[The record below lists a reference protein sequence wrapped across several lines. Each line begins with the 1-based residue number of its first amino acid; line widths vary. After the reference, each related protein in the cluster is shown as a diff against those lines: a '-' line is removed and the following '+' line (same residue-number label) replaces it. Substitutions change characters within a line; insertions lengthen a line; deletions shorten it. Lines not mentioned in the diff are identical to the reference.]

1 MPQKMTNILILITK
15 NTRHYFSKFGNMTQ
29 ADPIQIF
36 SNGDQISIKV
46 KRRHIKKTRTYQ
58 AAHQSGDNSQNPHGT
73 WSGIKIAHTN
83 INSIRYKLDQ
93 LYTEFFSYDII
104 CVSETK
110 LNQNILNQDLELHGF
125 HLPIRKDRE
134 ENNGGGLL
142 IYIKRNVHFERRQ
155 DLESNEIE
163 NIWAEV
169 TCHQKKFL
177 LGLFYRPPESPSE
190 YWNLFEN
197 NIDIATDTN
206 MDMLIMGDFNHDMLK
221 FNPNSK
227 LLRILTKYN
236 IQNMI
241 NEPTRITQKS
251 QTCIDLILT
260 NHSSIIIN
268 TEVLPPFCSDH
279 CSITAEVNFKTYK
292 AQAYKQTIWKYNNA
306 NKIALNEKLIATDWS
321 FINNSND
328 IDYINE
334 KFNNTLLAAAN
345 DCIPKVTF
353 TRRPSDK
360 PWVNNEIRS
369 QMRQRNRLFYKAK
382 NSQSED
388 HFRKFKDKRNQVTTL
403 IREAKKQLLPKTSNI
418 TCRP

>member
-1 MPQKMTNILILITK
+1 M
-15 NTRHYFSKFGNMTQ
+15 
-29 ADPIQIF
+29 
-36 SNGDQISIKV
+36 
-46 KRRHIKKTRTYQ
+46 
-58 AAHQSGDNSQNPHGT
+58 
-73 WSGIKIAHTN
+73 
-83 INSIRYKLDQ
+83 
-93 LYTEFFSYDII
+93 
-104 CVSETK
+104 SETK

-279 CSITAEVNFKTYK
+279 CSINAELNFKTYK
-292 AQAYKQTIWKYNNA
+292 AQAYKQTIWKYN
-306 NKIALNEKLIATDWS
+306 K
-321 FINNSND
+321 
-328 IDYINE
+328 
-334 KFNNTLLAAAN
+334 
-345 DCIPKVTF
+345 
-353 TRRPSDK
+353 
-360 PWVNNEIRS
+360 
-369 QMRQRNRLFYKAK
+369 
-382 NSQSED
+382 
-388 HFRKFKDKRNQVTTL
+388 
-403 IREAKKQLLPKTSNI
+403 
-418 TCRP
+418 